1 MKSARVF
8 CPKTSVRLILALVVS
23 IGLTGAAE
31 AAVPVPGV
39 ITEFSLP
46 TASRGPFEITAGPD
60 GALWFTVLTNNK
72 IGRITPTGTVTEF
85 LIPTANSRP
94 WGITAGP
101 DGNLWFTEESG
112 NKIGRITPTGVVLNE
127 FALPTLNS

>member
-46 TASRGPFEITAGPD
+46 TPNSRPFEITAGPD
-60 GALWFTVLTNNK
+60 GDLWFTELTNNK
-72 IGRITPTGTVTEF
+72 IGRISPTGTLTEF
-85 LIPTANSRP
+85 LLPTASSSP
-94 WGITAGP
+94 GGITAGP
-101 DGNLWFTEESG
+101 DG
-112 NKIGRITPTGVVLNE
+112 
-127 FALPTLNS
+127 